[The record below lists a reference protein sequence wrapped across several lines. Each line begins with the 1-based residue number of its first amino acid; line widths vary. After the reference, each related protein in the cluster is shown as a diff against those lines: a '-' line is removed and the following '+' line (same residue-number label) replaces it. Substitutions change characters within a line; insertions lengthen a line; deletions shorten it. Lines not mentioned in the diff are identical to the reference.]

1 MSPPKWCWGYKA
13 AEIVGKT
20 TPTIFHVAEEIVTRA
35 QILSQEL
42 HPSIKPS
49 FEVFIAK
56 AKLGQADKH
65 ILQEL
70 IILLFDINPV
80 P

>member
-1 MSPPKWCWGYKA
+1 M
-13 AEIVGKT
+13 
-20 TPTIFHVAEEIVTRA
+20 AEEIVTRA